1 MSISITS
8 SAVLVDLNISVWTAR
23 KLDKSVSKEIDINK
37 RTTTKAGNY
46 NKNILAGATQLAA
59 ITKLAGEIR
68 DWHTKQTLPW
78 ADAGTRLLPMDN
90 FFDYKAQLSTYEVDF
105 KKIVDTFIVEYPNII
120 TVMAFRLGQL
130 FDRNEYPEPD
140 TIARKFNL
148 RYTIMPV
155 PESNDFRLNVEQA
168 IKDELQAEY
177 EIAFNARVDVAMQ
190 DAWSRLHGTL
200 EHMIERLSGSD
211 KKIFRD
217 SMIDNALELTS
228 LLTKLNVANDPKLEQ
243 ARETLEKA
251 LVGVTPDE
259 IRNSKGAREE
269 VLARVNEIMG
279 LL

>member
-8 SAVLVDLNISVWTAR
+8 SAVLIDLNISVWTAR

-46 NKNILAGATQLAA
+46 NKNILAGATQLDA

-78 ADAGTRLLPMDN
+78 ADSGTRLLPMDN

-105 KKIVDTFIVEYPNII
+105 KKLVDTFIVEYPNII

-130 FDRNEYPEPD
+130 FNRNEYPEPD
-140 TIARKFNL
+140 TIAHKFNL

-155 PESNDFRLNVEQA
+155 PESNDFRLNVEVA
-168 IKDELQAEY
+168 IKEELQAEY
-177 EIAFNARVDVAMQ
+177 EKAFNARVDVAMQ

-251 LVGVTPDE
+251 LSGVTPDE